1 MARKRKTRPTP
12 KVTLPPFTWDTRAKL
27 ADGTEARL
35 ARPSIEQ
42 AEIETGT
49 NQGADGQ
56 VVLNRARVW
65 RVKTPSTLRILNPAS
80 RAAVLEYA
88 EVFEAVHSSGG
99 TSDPTGGGT
108 GGAGTRGPSLGALTA
123 ATRLRQM
130 NAALADGE
138 LVVPLKYARRLRR
151 SDGLAR
157 VSFRQLAQ
165 WVAVDELSR
174 AEILRKAGASAS
186 NEVAQDAT
194 TLAIVEM
201 AHCLAQCCGYIKTAT
216 PCTNT
221 RNNPTP

>member
-12 KVTLPPFTWDTRAKL
+12 KVTLPPFTWETRAKL
-27 ADGTEARL
+27 PDGTDARL
-35 ARPSIEQ
+35 ARPRLEQ

-49 NQGADGQ
+49 GQGADGQ

-88 EVFEAVHSSGG
+88 EVFETVHSSGG
-99 TSDPTGGGT
+99 TSDPTGGT
-108 GGAGTRGPSLGALTA
+108 GGLSKRGPSHRALTA

-138 LVVPLKYARRLRR
+138 MVVPLKDARRLRR
-151 SDGLAR
+151 SDDLAR
-157 VSFRQLAQ
+157 VSYRQLAQ

-174 AEILRKAGASAS
+174 AEILRRA
-186 NEVAQDAT
+186 
-194 TLAIVEM
+194 
-201 AHCLAQCCGYIKTAT
+201 
-216 PCTNT
+216 
-221 RNNPTP
+221 

>member
-27 ADGTEARL
+27 PDGTEARL

-42 AEIETGT
+42 AEVETGAS
-49 NQGADGQ
+49 QGADGQ

-80 RAAVLEYA
+80 RAAVLDYA
-88 EVFEAVHSSGG
+88 EVFETVHSSGG
-99 TSDPTGGGT
+99 TSDPTSGT
-108 GGAGTRGPSLGALTA
+108 GGPAARGPNLRALTA

-130 NAALADGE
+130 HAALADGE
-138 LVVPLKYARRLRR
+138 LVVPLKDARSLRR

-157 VSFRQLAQ
+157 VSFRQLVQ

-174 AEILRKAGASAS
+174 AEILRKAGAAAS
-186 NEVAQDAT
+186 NETAQDAV
-194 TLAIVEM
+194 TLAIVE
-201 AHCLAQCCGYIKTAT
+201 LAQCLVLCCGYNQTAT
-216 PCTNT
+216 PCTNS
-221 RNNPTP
+221 RNSPNL

>member
-12 KVTLPPFTWDTRAKL
+12 KVTLPPFTWDTRTKL
-27 ADGTEARL
+27 PDGTVVRL
-35 ARPSIEQ
+35 ARKSIEQ

-49 NQGADGQ
+49 SRGADGQ

-88 EVFEAVHSSGG
+88 EVFEIVHSSGG
-99 TSDPTGGGT
+99 TSDPTGGK
-108 GGAGTRGPSLGALTA
+108 GGSSARGPSLRALTA

-138 LVVPLKYARRLRR
+138 LIVPLKDARRLRR

-174 AEILRKAGASAS
+174 AEILNKAGGSAS
-186 NEVAQDAT
+186 NRTAQDAT

-201 AHCLAQCCGYIKTAT
+201 TQCLALCCGYIRTAP
-216 PCTNT
+216 PCTNL
-221 RNNPTP
+221 RNSPKP

>member
-27 ADGTEARL
+27 PDGTEARL

-49 NQGADGQ
+49 SQGADGQ
-56 VVLNRARVW
+56 VVLNRARIW
-65 RVKTPSTLRILNPAS
+65 RVKTPSTLRILNPAA

-88 EVFEAVHSSGG
+88 EVFETVHSSGG
-99 TSDPTGGGT
+99 TSDPTGGT
-108 GGAGTRGPSLGALTA
+108 GGPGARGPSLRALTA

-130 NAALADGE
+130 HAALADSE
-138 LVVPLKYARRLRR
+138 LVLPLKDARRLRR

-157 VSFRQLAQ
+157 VSYRQLAQ
-165 WVAVDELSR
+165 WVGVDELSR
-174 AEILRKAGASAS
+174 SEILRRAGATSS
-186 NEVAQDAT
+186 NETAQNAA

-201 AHCLAQCCGYIKTAT
+201 AQCLALCCGYVQTA
-216 PCTNT
+216 PPNTNS
-221 RNNPTP
+221 RNSLKP